1 MCKYTIVG
9 LAALLL
15 TAAGTLRAED
25 FPFENPLTG
34 KEATALSQRHRTRK
48 VAPKLHGYKLAIRM
62 ARCLCNMTWP
72 NRMRSQRDGPK
83 MESS

>member
-34 KEATALSQRHRTRK
+34 KEATATFTKTSD
-48 VAPKLHGYKLAIRM
+48 PKSRAELHGYKLAIRM
-62 ARCLCNMTWP
+62 ARFFCNRTWP
-72 NRMRSQRDGPK
+72 NKMCSQRDGPK
-83 MESS
+83 MPSS